1 MAVLS
6 SLSRVAAASRS
17 AVAKSTSKRSFSAIY
32 SVADEFPDVP
42 ATTPST
48 LNASTASSTV
58 LPSGLTVVTEDASS
72 TSTLTLT
79 FPTAG
84 SSSES
89 NFEAGAALANK
100 CIAFKSGSGLSTAL
114 ILRTL
119 ENDGATPFSSVGR
132 ESASVGITCAPD
144 KATRLLPL
152 LATECTFEKWDLKDA
167 KDAANLLVEEAQ
179 ANAQLTLTEQIYA
192 AAYGR
197 ESSMGKT
204 VYTASASSPGIISF
218 RERNYG
224 MKGAVL
230 SATGISDHAAF
241 VQAVSDGFS
250 EANPGGS
257 TELSTTAGYTGG
269 ESCLSAPSAGY
280 THLAVAFKGPDGNSA
295 LSNVVKHVMSLS
307 AASEGV
313 SAFAAPGL
321 VGLYASSPAAASSGL
336 VDAIASAV
344 AGSLSDEV
352 FARAKGLAKA
362 EAVFNLDG
370 GSKLLAEAMTT
381 SILETGSFSGAA
393 VSSSYDAITKE
404 DVAAAITA
412 AVKSNPSVA
421 AIGDISA
428 IPSHASIASKF

>member
-1 MAVLS
+1 MDGS

-132 ESASVGITCAPD
+132 DMASVGITCAPD

-204 VYTASASSPGIISF
+204 VYTPSASNPGIISF

-250 EANPGGS
+250 EANPGGGS
-257 TELSTTAGYTGG
+257 TELSTTSGYTGG
-269 ESCLSAPSAGY
+269 ESSLSASSAGY
-280 THLAVAFKGPDGNSA
+280 THLAVAFQGPDGNSA

-307 AASEGV
+307 AAEGV
-313 SAFAAPGL
+313 SAFVAPGL

-344 AGSLSDEV
+344 TGSLSDEV

-393 VSSSYDAITKE
+393 VSDSYDAITKE